1 MRGGRPAVPVRLPRA
16 HRVVTRLAGGRVAI
30 YWYRRRGEKPALMT
44 FAGDNMAAALQAE
57 REGADALVTAYEAG
71 RPLPEKPGDVR
82 DLVTRFKAAP
92 DGFLKLREG
101 STRKNWAPWLD
112 RILDEFAD
120 LPVAALK
127 AKGVRRDIIAWRNR
141 WAHQPRTADYGI
153 QVIRRLFAWAVEN
166 ELAEANPAEGIKGI
180 YSANRADVIVEP
192 EELALVCS
200 RASPPAA
207 LAFRLAAATGMRKG
221 DLIDLQWIE
230 VDDFSIERAANK
242 STTGRRLLV
251 PLTTEARQVLAELRT
266 LNKARKIPSIYVLL
280 SRDGQWSEGGL
291 GTSWDRAAN
300 PRSVKG
306 AKTYAPGLDLGPR
319 VDKHFN
325 DLRGTA
331 ATGFCKV
338 PLTDE
343 EVADIMAWE
352 PDRVRAIRKRY
363 VDRTRIA
370 RGIADRMAKSE
381 GG

>member
-1 MRGGRPAVPVRLPRA
+1 MAPVRLPHA
-16 HRVVTRLAGGRVAI
+16 HRVVARLAGGRVGI
-30 YWYRRRGEKPALMT
+30 YWYRRRGERPALAT
-44 FAGDNMAAALQAE
+44 FTGDTMAAALQAE
-57 REGADALVTAYEAG
+57 RDGVAELTAAFSQPRALPDATT
-71 RPLPEKPGDVR
+71 VR

-112 RILDEFAD
+112 RIVGEFGD
-120 LPVAALK
+120 LPVVALR
-127 AKGVRRDIIAWRNR
+127 AKGPKADIIAWRNR

-153 QVIRRLFAWAVEN
+153 QVIRRLFSWAMKN
-166 ELAEANPAEGIKGI
+166 ELADANPAADIESL

-192 EELALVCS
+192 EELALICS
-200 RASPPAA
+200 RTSPLAA

-221 DLIDLQWIE
+221 DLIDLRWSE
-230 VDDFSIERAANK
+230 VDEFSIERAANK
-242 STTGRRLLV
+242 STTRRRLLV
-251 PLTTEARQVLAELRT
+251 PLTAEARQVLAELRA
-266 LNKARKIPSIYVLL
+266 LNKARAVPSTFVLV
-280 SRDGQWSEGGL
+280 SSKGQWSEGGL

-300 PRSVKG
+300 PRSIKG
-306 AKTYAPGLDLGPR
+306 AKTYAAGQDLGPR

-331 ATGFCKV
+331 VTGFCQV

-352 PDRVRAIRKRY
+352 PERIRAIRKRY

-370 RGIADRMAKSE
+370 QGIVARIEKSE
-381 GG
+381 GKN